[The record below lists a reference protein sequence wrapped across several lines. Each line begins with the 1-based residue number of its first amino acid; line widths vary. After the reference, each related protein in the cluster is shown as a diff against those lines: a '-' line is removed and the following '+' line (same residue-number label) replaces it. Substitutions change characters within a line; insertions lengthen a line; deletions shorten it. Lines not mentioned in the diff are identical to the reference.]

1 MLETQTTPSPSGIWQ
16 SSYDFVC
23 TWDLG
28 RRCNL
33 DCSYCPPHRHNN
45 WSLHAKLE
53 DLKNTARLP
62 LQYGRRLREYS
73 NGQIA
78 TQVSFTG
85 GEPTLNPAFVPLC
98 AYIKQ
103 QDPQLEIGLTTN
115 GLMSSSLLE
124 ELIPVIDHFTISFH
138 FEATAGAKTRITEN
152 IYAIDKFFRSGQIR
166 NYSVNVMVHAKNELF
181 EECLKLIADFLEN
194 GIRYS
199 LRVIGEHPGDPESHM
214 YTEAQIE
221 FIKNNGII
229 KLAQAGFKLSTE
241 KIQGHHAGRVC
252 CGGRSFK
259 EVYTVDDESVDAATI
274 SAQPEVKRLSY
285 RRFKGWSCFVNLFFL
300 HIHDEEKKIYYH
312 QTCQARPQGGRG
324 PIGST
329 DRVDEIL
336 SELEAR
342 FQSKKLQPVVCPNA
356 ICNCGL
362 CITKSKNP
370 QMLKSFIHQTF
381 ADFEL
386 ST

>member
-45 WSLHAKLE
+45 WSLHAQFE

-62 LQYGRRLREYS
+62 LQYARRLREYS
-73 NGQIA
+73 KGQIA

-85 GEPTLNPAFVPLC
+85 GEPTLNPAFLPLC
-98 AYIKQ
+98 SYIHQ
-103 QDPQLEIGLTTN
+103 QDPQLEVGLTTN

-124 ELIPVIDHFTISFH
+124 ELIPVVDHFTVSFH
-138 FEATAGAKTRITEN
+138 FEATAGAKTKITEN
-152 IYAIDKFFRSGQIR
+152 IYALDKFFRAGKIK
-166 NYSVNVMVHAKNELF
+166 NYSVNVMVHANEALF
-181 EECLKLIADFLEN
+181 NECTQLIADFLQK

-199 LRVIGEHPGDPESHM
+199 LRFIGEHPGDPAAHM
-214 YTEAQIE
+214 YSEAQIE
-221 FIKNNGII
+221 FIKNNGILKPVRI
-229 KLAQAGFKLSTE
+229 ENQKSSE
-241 KIQGHHAGRVC
+241 KMQGHHAGRVC

-259 EVYTVDDESVDAATI
+259 EVYGERDGRVDTEAI
-274 SAQPEVKRLSY
+274 LAQPDVKRLSY
-285 RRFKGWSCFVNLFFL
+285 RKFKGWSCFVNLFFL

-329 DRVDEIL
+329 DQIDEIL
-336 SELEAR
+336 NELEAK
-342 FQSKKLQPVVCPNA
+342 FQSKKLQPVVCPNE

-362 CITKSKNP
+362 CITKSKTP
-370 QMLKSFIHQTF
+370 QMLKNFVQKTF
-381 ADFEL
+381 TDFEL
-386 ST
+386 SL